1 MKFSHFQQ
9 IIDRIRTDVPCPEC
23 GAFFDEAEINI
34 ERVSS
39 KNIEFFISCP
49 YCYAEVVV
57 LAQIEI
63 IQRVHHSIRKPTS
76 VEKGQKGIS
85 PESVKDL
92 SQFLKN
98 FQGRDVRELF

>member
-34 ERVSS
+34 ESVSP
-39 KNIEFFISCP
+39 KNIEFFIPCP
-49 YCYAEVVV
+49 HCFSEVVV

-63 IQRVHHSIRKPTS
+63 IQRVHNSVRKQPPI
-76 VEKGQKGIS
+76 EQGQKGIS
-85 PESVKDL
+85 SETVKDL

>member
-34 ERVSS
+34 ESVSS
-39 KNIEFFISCP
+39 KNIEFFIPCP
-49 YCYAEVVV
+49 YCFAEVIV

-63 IQRVHHSIRKPTS
+63 IQRVHHSINKPAPLQQGA
-76 VEKGQKGIS
+76 KNIS
-85 PESVKDL
+85 PETVKNL